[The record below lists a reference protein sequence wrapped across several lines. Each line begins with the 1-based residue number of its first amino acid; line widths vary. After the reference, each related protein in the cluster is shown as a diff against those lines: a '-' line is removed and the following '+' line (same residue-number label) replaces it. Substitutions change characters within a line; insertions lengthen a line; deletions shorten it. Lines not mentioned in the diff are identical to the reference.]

1 MSTAEGDIDR
11 RAATSDTPILSVD
24 GLSVRFPQRS
34 GAVEAVTDLTF
45 DLQRNHVLA
54 LVGESGS
61 GKSVTASAIA
71 GLLPGSARP
80 EVDGSIS
87 VAGSQIVGAA
97 EKDLNALRGTTV
109 GTIFQNPA
117 TSFDPSFTIG
127 GQLVELIRLHRE
139 VSRTEAREVAGEWLD
154 RVGIRDTVRVL
165 GSYPHQLSGGMRQ
178 RVMIAVACIPEPD
191 LLIAD
196 EPTTALDPTLSVRIL
211 DLIADLRA
219 ELGMAV
225 LLVTHD
231 FGVVARLSDSVA
243 VLRHGRLVEY
253 GPTRR
258 VLEDPQQEY
267 TRNLITAV
275 PELSADAHLDD
286 RDAPSDDAVPSAVID
301 GVSKIFDATGRR
313 AADFTALDDVSIRVG
328 RGRAL
333 GVIGESGSGKSTLA
347 RILAG
352 LDAVTSGRVT
362 IHREGG
368 EVEVSSLRGAERA
381 RHVQLVFQDH
391 GSALNPRIPVGEQI
405 SRPIRRLGLLTGARS
420 LRRRADELLG
430 LVGLEPG
437 VIRDRFPHQ
446 LSGGQRQRVG
456 IARALGVGPALVILD
471 EPTSALDVTTQ
482 DEILRLLTNLRSTT
496 EVTFV
501 LIAHDLAVVQAF
513 ADDVVV
519 LDRGRVVDR
528 FDARDFRAPER
539 DPVTRRLVDAVLPP
553 RPPVVRSVAP
563 A

>member
-165 GSYPHQLSGGMRQ
+165 GSYPHQLSGGMAQ
-178 RVMIAVACIPEPD
+178 RVCIALAMMGGGQLVV
-191 LLIAD
+191 AD
-196 EPTTALDPTLSVRIL
+196 EPTSGLDALVKRRV
-211 DLIADLRA
+211 ADLLERTVA
-219 ELGMAV
+219 HEGSTMV
-225 LLVTHD
+225 LVTHD
-231 FGVVARLSDSVA
+231 LYLARRLATRVA
-243 VLRHGRLVEY
+243 VMYGGFLVES
-253 GPTRR
+253 GPSEEFFQRPQHPYSQALLGSMPEPGKPLS
-258 VLEDPQQEY
+258 VL
-267 TRNLITAV
+267 
-275 PELSADAHLDD
+275 
-286 RDAPSDDAVPSAVID
+286 
-301 GVSKIFDATGRR
+301 K
-313 AADFTALDDVSIRVG
+313 
-328 RGRAL
+328 
-333 GVIGESGSGKSTLA
+333 
-347 RILAG
+347 
-352 LDAVTSGRVT
+352 
-362 IHREGG
+362 
-368 EVEVSSLRGAERA
+368 
-381 RHVQLVFQDH
+381 
-391 GSALNPRIPVGEQI
+391 GSAPRGTTTRSTCVFSE
-405 SRPIRRLGLLTGARS
+405 RCPIRDPHCANSIPEMRELT
-420 LRRRADELLG
+420 
-430 LVGLEPG
+430 PG
-437 VIRDRFPHQ
+437 H
-446 LSGGQRQRVG
+446 
-456 IARALGVGPALVILD
+456 
-471 EPTSALDVTTQ
+471 
-482 DEILRLLTNLRSTT
+482 
-496 EVTFV
+496 
-501 LIAHDLAVVQAF
+501 H
-513 ADDVVV
+513 
-519 LDRGRVVDR
+519 
-528 FDARDFRAPER
+528 
-539 DPVTRRLVDAVLPP
+539 
-553 RPPVVRSVAP
+553 VASWCV

>member
-1 MSTAEGDIDR
+1 MTTTERGVESR
-11 RAATSDTPILSVD
+11 KTPPDAPLLRVD

-34 GAVEAVTDLTF
+34 GGVDAVADLTF
-45 DLQRNHVLA
+45 DLSTNRVLA

-71 GLLPGSARP
+71 GLLPASARP
-80 EVDGSIS
+80 EVRGSIS
-87 VAGSQIVGAA
+87 LAGSQIVGAA
-97 EKDLNALRGTTV
+97 EKDLNALRGTRV

-127 GQLVELIRLHRE
+127 SQLVELIRLHRDI
-139 VSRTEAREVAGEWLD
+139 SRSDAREAAAEWLL
-154 RVGIRDTVRVL
+154 RVGIHDTARVL

-211 DLIADLRA
+211 DLIDELRN

-231 FGVVARLSDSVA
+231 FGVVARLSDAVA
-243 VLRHGRLVEY
+243 VLRHGRLVEH
-253 GPTRR
+253 GPTRT
-258 VLEDPQQEY
+258 VLAEPQHEY
-267 TRNLITAV
+267 TRALIDAV
-275 PELSADAHLDD
+275 PELSADAHLAD
-286 RDAPSDDAVPSAVID
+286 REKPSDETPPAGVID
-301 GVSKIFDATGRR
+301 RVSKVFDATGRR
-313 AADFTALDDVSIRVG
+313 VDDFTALDDVSIRIG
-328 RGRAL
+328 RGRTL

-352 LDAVTSGRVT
+352 LDTATSGLAT
-362 IHREGG
+362 IYRDGDEI
-368 EVEVSSLRGAERA
+368 EVSRLRGAERA

-391 GSALNPRIPVGEQI
+391 GSALNPRIRVGEQI
-405 SRPIRRLGLLTGARS
+405 SRPIRRLALLTGTRS
-420 LRRRADELLG
+420 LRRRADELLE
-430 LVGLEPG
+430 LVGLDPDA
-437 VIRDRFPHQ
+437 IRDRYPHQ

-456 IARALGVGPALVILD
+456 IARALGVEPALVILD

-482 DEILRLLTNLRSTT
+482 DEILRLLGDLRATT
-496 EVTFV
+496 PVTFV

-528 FDARDFRAPER
+528 FDARDLLAPDR
-539 DPVTRRLVDAVLPP
+539 DPVTRRLVEAVLPP
-553 RPPVVRSVAP
+553 RPSSAQS
-563 A
+563 AAG